1 MAEKLSVFSTQHSAL
16 RVLVLNSGSSSLK
29 FRVYDI
35 QVPSAPQPS
44 SNHQIATSSHPSLG
58 AQHLA
63 LSTVVSG
70 AITGIGHHAVLRI
83 VGATH
88 TDERPIRGHDD
99 AARWVLEQIDRTSIQ
114 AVGHR
119 VVHGGQQFTQPVRIT
134 DTVVAEIERLGELAP
149 LHNPPSLAVIE
160 AARAVFGDAVP
171 MVAVFDT
178 AFHAGMPATGSDY
191 AIPTDLAARHHIRRY
206 GFHGIAHAALAGAY
220 ATTTGHPLEQL
231 RLITLQLGNGCS
243 AAAVR
248 GGRSVDTSM
257 GMTPLEG
264 LVMGTRSGDIDP
276 SVVAY
281 LSRRE
286 GVTPEIIEEWLNE
299 RSGLLGLSGLSNDV
313 RELLKAEQDGHR
325 QAALALDLFCYRVR
339 KYIGA
344 YLAVLNGANAV
355 IFGGGI
361 GERAAVI
368 RERICAEMAW
378 CGLVLNP
385 SRNAAANAPQPGEAL
400 QISSDSA
407 SLPAYVVG
415 VDEESVIA
423 RETVSCL
430 RSAERLAPP

>member
-1 MAEKLSVFSTQHSAL
+1 MAENNSALRTQPSAL

-29 FRVYDI
+29 FRVCDI
-35 QVPSAPQPS
+35 QIPSFSQPS
-44 SNHQIATSSHPSLG
+44 STHQIRSAHPSLG
-58 AQHLA
+58 TQHSA
-63 LSTVVSG
+63 LSTVTSG
-70 AITGIGHHAVLRI
+70 AVTGIGHRPVLQI
-83 VGATH
+83 VGATEGG
-88 TDERPIRGHDD
+88 ERPIQGHDD
-99 AARWVLEQIDRTSIQ
+99 AARWVFEQIDRQSIQ

-119 VVHGGQQFTQPVRIT
+119 VVHGGERFTQPVRIT
-134 DTVVAEIERLGELAP
+134 DTVVAELERLSELAP
-149 LHNPPSLAVIE
+149 LHNPPSLAVIH
-160 AARAVFGDAVP
+160 AARAVFGDVIP

-178 AFHAGMPATGSDY
+178 AFHAAMPATGSHY

-206 GFHGIAHAALAGAY
+206 GFHGIAHAALAGTY
-220 ATTTGHPLEQL
+220 AAMTGKPLEQL
-231 RLITLQLGNGCS
+231 KLITLQLGNGCS
-243 AAAVR
+243 AAAIR

-286 GVTPEIIEEWLNE
+286 DVKPETVEHWLNE
-299 RSGLLGLSGLSNDV
+299 RSGLRGVSGLSNDV

-344 YLAVLNGANAV
+344 YLAVLNGADAV

-361 GERAAVI
+361 GEHASAV
-368 RERICAEMAW
+368 RERICAGMDW
-378 CGLVLNP
+378 CGLVLDA
-385 SRNAAANAPQPGEAL
+385 SRNATANGAQSGQTL
-400 QISSDSA
+400 QISADCA